1 MKKCPECGTFVPDD
15 NRFCTSCGASLADA
29 QSVMDEITG
38 EAQDATE
45 EVTESVEEAAET
57 VTETIEETAEA
68 AETVTET
75 VAETSETAE
84 APATEE
90 VSSDE
95 PIAASFA
102 PQPPET
108 AVAPVAAPGSDYGN
122 DGSSSA
128 QTTTA
133 IPTGSTS
140 GIAPRSIVLAIIFS
154 YLTCGIYTLY
164 WIYKLN
170 EEINQISGEPGTSG
184 GMVILFD
191 IITCDI
197 YNFYWSYKMGEK
209 CDHITGDTD
218 GISHVLYLILA
229 ICGLSIVGLAL
240 MQNTVNKKLGA

>member
-38 EAQDATE
+38 EAQDAAE
-45 EVTESVEEAAET
+45 EVTETVEEAAET
-57 VTETIEETAEA
+57 VTETVEETSE
-68 AETVTET
+68 EVTET
-75 VAETSETAE
+75 VAEAAE
-84 APATEE
+84 APAAEE

-108 AVAPVAAPGSDYGN
+108 AVVPVAAPASDYGS
-122 DGSSSA
+122 DSSA
-128 QTTTA
+128 SAEATTS
-133 IPTGSTS
+133 IPAGSTS
-140 GIAPRSIVLAIIFS
+140 GITPRSILLAIVFS
-154 YLTCGIYTLY
+154 YLTCGIYMFY

-184 GMVILFD
+184 GLVILLG
-191 IITCDI
+191 IVTCDI

-209 CDHITGDTD
+209 CDHIKGDND
-218 GISHVLYLILA
+218 GISHILYMVLT
-229 ICGLSIVGLAL
+229 ICGLGIVSLAL
-240 MQNTVNKKLGA
+240 MQDTVNKKLGA